1 MTKPNTTG
9 LCAPRA
15 AEDLSDEPASEI
27 GAAVKDRIDEVKEL
41 AEAGKTQIVRDL
53 IMKRYSET
61 KEDTEKW
68 FANFE
73 SDLESYVQRRVEL
86 SLLEKGRP

>member
-1 MTKPNTTG
+1 MDER
-9 LCAPRA
+9 L
-15 AEDLSDEPASEI
+15 AEHI
-27 GAAVKDRIDEVKEL
+27 AVKLKDRIDEVKEL
-41 AEAGKTQIVRDL
+41 VEAGKAQIVRNL

-73 SDLESYVQRRVEL
+73 SDLESYVQRRIEL
-86 SLLEKGRP
+86 ALLEKGLQ

>member
-1 MTKPNTTG
+1 MDER
-9 LCAPRA
+9 L
-15 AEDLSDEPASEI
+15 AEYIAIKL
-27 GAAVKDRIDEVKEL
+27 KDRIDEVKEL
-41 AEAGKTQIVRDL
+41 VEAGKAQIVRNL

-73 SDLESYVQRRVEL
+73 SDLESYVQRRIEL
-86 SLLEKGRP
+86 ALLEKGLR

>member
-1 MTKPNTTG
+1 MG
-9 LCAPRA
+9 ERL
-15 AEDLSDEPASEI
+15 AEHI
-27 GAAVKDRIDEVKEL
+27 AVKLKDRIDEVKEL
-41 AEAGKTQIVRDL
+41 VDAGKAQIVHNL

-73 SDLESYVQRRVEL
+73 SDLESYVQRRIEL
-86 SLLEKGRP
+86 ALLEKGLQ

>member
-1 MTKPNTTG
+1 M
-9 LCAPRA
+9 
-15 AEDLSDEPASEI
+15 
-27 GAAVKDRIDEVKEL
+27 KDRIDEVKEL
-41 AEAGKTQIVRDL
+41 AEAGKAQVVRDL
-53 IMKRYSET
+53 VMKRYAET

-86 SLLEKGRP
+86 AILEKGRP

>member
-1 MTKPNTTG
+1 MDER
-9 LCAPRA
+9 L
-15 AEDLSDEPASEI
+15 AEYI
-27 GAAVKDRIDEVKEL
+27 AVKLKDRIDEVKEL
-41 AEAGKTQIVRDL
+41 VEAGKAQIVRNL

-73 SDLESYVQRRVEL
+73 SDLESYVQRRIEL
-86 SLLEKGRP
+86 ALLEKGLQ

>member
-1 MTKPNTTG
+1 MG
-9 LCAPRA
+9 ERL
-15 AEDLSDEPASEI
+15 AEHI
-27 GAAVKDRIDEVKEL
+27 AVKLKDRTDEVKEL
-41 AEAGKTQIVRDL
+41 VEAGKAQIVRNL

-73 SDLESYVQRRVEL
+73 SDLESYVQRRIEL
-86 SLLEKGRP
+86 ALLEKGLW

>member
-1 MTKPNTTG
+1 MG
-9 LCAPRA
+9 ERL
-15 AEDLSDEPASEI
+15 AEHI
-27 GAAVKDRIDEVKEL
+27 AVKLKDRIDEVKEL
-41 AEAGKTQIVRDL
+41 VEAGKAQIVRNL

-73 SDLESYVQRRVEL
+73 SDLELYVQRRIEL
-86 SLLEKGRP
+86 ALLEKGLW

>member
-1 MTKPNTTG
+1 MG
-9 LCAPRA
+9 ERL
-15 AEDLSDEPASEI
+15 AEHI
-27 GAAVKDRIDEVKEL
+27 AVKLKDRIDEVKEL
-41 AEAGKTQIVRDL
+41 VEAGKAQIVHNL

-73 SDLESYVQRRVEL
+73 SDLESYVQRRIEL
-86 SLLEKGRP
+86 ALLEKGLQ

>member
-1 MTKPNTTG
+1 MDER
-9 LCAPRA
+9 L
-15 AEDLSDEPASEI
+15 AEHI
-27 GAAVKDRIDEVKEL
+27 AVKLKDRIDEVKEL
-41 AEAGKTQIVRDL
+41 VEADKAQIVRNL

-73 SDLESYVQRRVEL
+73 SDLESYVQRRIEL
-86 SLLEKGRP
+86 ALLEKGLR

>member
-1 MTKPNTTG
+1 M
-9 LCAPRA
+9 
-15 AEDLSDEPASEI
+15 
-27 GAAVKDRIDEVKEL
+27 KDRIDEVKEL
-41 AEAGKTQIVRDL
+41 VEAGKTQIVRNL

-73 SDLESYVQRRVEL
+73 SDLESYVQRRIEL
-86 SLLEKGRP
+86 ALLEKGW

>member
-1 MTKPNTTG
+1 M
-9 LCAPRA
+9 
-15 AEDLSDEPASEI
+15 
-27 GAAVKDRIDEVKEL
+27 KDRIDEVKEL

-68 FANFE
+68 FANFD
-73 SDLESYVQRRVEL
+73 SDLESYVQRRIEL
-86 SLLEKGRP
+86 AFLEKGRP

>member
-1 MTKPNTTG
+1 MDER
-9 LCAPRA
+9 L
-15 AEDLSDEPASEI
+15 AEHI
-27 GAAVKDRIDEVKEL
+27 AVKLKDRIDEVKEL
-41 AEAGKTQIVRDL
+41 VEAGKAQIVRNL

-73 SDLESYVQRRVEL
+73 SDLESYVQRRIEL
-86 SLLEKGRP
+86 ALLEKGLW

>member
-1 MTKPNTTG
+1 M
-9 LCAPRA
+9 
-15 AEDLSDEPASEI
+15 
-27 GAAVKDRIDEVKEL
+27 KDRIDEVKEL

-68 FANFE
+68 FANFN
-73 SDLESYVQRRVEL
+73 SDLESYVRRRIEL
-86 SLLEKGRP
+86 ALLGKGRP

>member
-1 MTKPNTTG
+1 MDER
-9 LCAPRA
+9 L
-15 AEDLSDEPASEI
+15 AEHI
-27 GAAVKDRIDEVKEL
+27 AVKLKDRIDEVKEL
-41 AEAGKTQIVRDL
+41 VEADKAQIVRNL

-73 SDLESYVQRRVEL
+73 SDLESYVQRRIEL
-86 SLLEKGRP
+86 ALLEKGLQ

>member
-1 MTKPNTTG
+1 M
-9 LCAPRA
+9 
-15 AEDLSDEPASEI
+15 
-27 GAAVKDRIDEVKEL
+27 KDRIDEVKEL
-41 AEAGKTQIVRDL
+41 VEAGKAQIVRNL

-73 SDLESYVQRRVEL
+73 SDLELYVQRRVEL
-86 SLLEKGRP
+86 ALLEKGW

>member
-1 MTKPNTTG
+1 MPT
-9 LCAPRA
+9 R
-15 AEDLSDEPASEI
+15 
-27 GAAVKDRIDEVKEL
+27 KEEL
-41 AEAGKTQIVRDL
+41 EKLVEAGKTQIVRDL

-86 SLLEKGRP
+86 ALLEKGRL

>member
-1 MTKPNTTG
+1 MG
-9 LCAPRA
+9 ERL
-15 AEDLSDEPASEI
+15 AEHI
-27 GAAVKDRIDEVKEL
+27 AVKLKDRIDEVKEL
-41 AEAGKTQIVRDL
+41 VEAGKAQIVRNL

-73 SDLESYVQRRVEL
+73 SDLESYVQRRIEL
-86 SLLEKGRP
+86 ALLEKGLQ

>member
-1 MTKPNTTG
+1 MG
-9 LCAPRA
+9 ERL
-15 AEDLSDEPASEI
+15 AEHI
-27 GAAVKDRIDEVKEL
+27 AVKLTDRIDEVKEL
-41 AEAGKTQIVRDL
+41 VEAGKAQIVCNL

-73 SDLESYVQRRVEL
+73 SDLESYVQRRIEL
-86 SLLEKGRP
+86 ALLEKGLR

>member
-1 MTKPNTTG
+1 MDER
-9 LCAPRA
+9 L
-15 AEDLSDEPASEI
+15 AEHI
-27 GAAVKDRIDEVKEL
+27 AVKLKDRIDEVKEL
-41 AEAGKTQIVRDL
+41 VEAGKAQIVRNL

-73 SDLESYVQRRVEL
+73 SDLESYVQRRIEL
-86 SLLEKGRP
+86 ALFEKGLR